1 MVLPVPSSSSREYS
15 VPGYK
20 YNLQLQLQCTVHNTS
35 CRYTSKVLPCPHPQP
50 ALEFLSVALRDM
62 ADGTGPCENAEAD
75 GQKNEQFLGDTVRI
89 VVGIG
94 DTVVVLR

>member
-1 MVLPVPSSSSREYS
+1 M
-15 VPGYK
+15 
-20 YNLQLQLQCTVHNTS
+20 
-35 CRYTSKVLPCPHPQP
+35 
-50 ALEFLSVALRDM
+50 RDM
-62 ADGTGPCENAEAD
+62 AEGTGPCENAEVD